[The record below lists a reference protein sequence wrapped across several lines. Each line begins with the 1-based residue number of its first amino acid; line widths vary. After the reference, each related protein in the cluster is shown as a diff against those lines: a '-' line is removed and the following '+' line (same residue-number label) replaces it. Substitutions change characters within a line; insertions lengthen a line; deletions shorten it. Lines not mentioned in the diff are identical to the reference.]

1 MNAEN
6 PEILIEKLVAGGDG
20 LGFLDGKAVFV
31 PGVLPGERVRVRLGQ
46 RRRDFDR
53 ATLVDVINA
62 SPARQSPPCSLAGV
76 CGGCDWLHIRSEEQA
91 ARKVDIVREAFQRVG
106 QFAWKEIGV
115 ETGPDLAYRN
125 RVQIHRDHAG
135 RLGFM
140 SAGSERVVPVATCPV
155 SVGSINRLFAN
166 PGRAPADRD
175 RFTAWGDD
183 ETLAVEGLDDERD
196 LEVRVLGKSI
206 IFSVACFFQSN
217 LSMLSKLLPFAL
229 EGLSGKAAADLY
241 CGVGLFGAF
250 LADRFERVTAV
261 ESSSLSMSYAR
272 RNIPD
277 DRGDFYPVSMEQW
290 VETDA
295 ARRPLDAVVV
305 DPPRAGL
312 GPEVRRWLHRA
323 APSRLVYVSCNPV
336 TLARDLGEL
345 VRDRFTMDE
354 VRIFDFYP
362 QTSHVETVARLH
374 SRGDPT

>member
-53 ATLVDVINA
+53 AALVDVINA
-62 SPARQSPPCSLAGV
+62 SPGRQSPPCSLAGV

-91 ARKVDIVREAFQRVG
+91 ARKVDIMREAFQRVG

-155 SVGSINRLFAN
+155 SVGSINRLFAD

-196 LEVRVLGKSI
+196 LEVRVLGKSV

-277 DRGDFYPVSMEQW
+277 DRGDFYPVNMEQW

-312 GPEVRRWLHRA
+312 GPEVCRWLRGA
-323 APSRLVYVSCNPV
+323 APSRLVYVSCDPV

-374 SRGDPT
+374 SREDPT

>member
-46 RRRDFDR
+46 RRRDFDL
-53 ATLVDVINA
+53 AALVDVINA
-62 SPARQSPPCSLAGV
+62 SPARQSPPCSLAGI

-91 ARKVDIVREAFQRVG
+91 AWKVDIVREAFQRVG

-140 SAGSERVVPVATCPV
+140 SAGSERVVPVTTCPV
-155 SVGSINRLFAN
+155 SVGSINRLFAD

-272 RNIPD
+272 RNLPD

-312 GPEVRRWLHRA
+312 GPEVRRWLRRA

-345 VRDRFTMDE
+345 VHDRFTMDE

>member
-1 MNAEN
+1 
-6 PEILIEKLVAGGDG
+6 
-20 LGFLDGKAVFV
+20 
-31 PGVLPGERVRVRLGQ
+31 
-46 RRRDFDR
+46 
-53 ATLVDVINA
+53 
-62 SPARQSPPCSLAGV
+62 
-76 CGGCDWLHIRSEEQA
+76 
-91 ARKVDIVREAFQRVG
+91 
-106 QFAWKEIGV
+106 
-115 ETGPDLAYRN
+115 
-125 RVQIHRDHAG
+125 
-135 RLGFM
+135 
-140 SAGSERVVPVATCPV
+140 
-155 SVGSINRLFAN
+155 
-166 PGRAPADRD
+166 
-175 RFTAWGDD
+175 
-183 ETLAVEGLDDERD
+183 
-196 LEVRVLGKSI
+196 
-206 IFSVACFFQSN
+206 
-217 LSMLSKLLPFAL
+217 MLSKLLPFAL

-272 RNIPD
+272 RNLPD

-312 GPEVRRWLHRA
+312 GPEVRRWLRRA

-345 VRDRFTMDE
+345 VHDRFTMDE